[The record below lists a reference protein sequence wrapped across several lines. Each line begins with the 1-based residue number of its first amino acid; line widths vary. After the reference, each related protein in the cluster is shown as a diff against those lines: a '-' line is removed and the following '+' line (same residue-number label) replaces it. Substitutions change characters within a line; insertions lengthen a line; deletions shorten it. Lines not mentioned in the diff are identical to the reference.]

1 MQNRFNLP
9 NRFGNGQPLPD
20 PTAGAIDGNGFNN
33 YSAGKKVYGG
43 GRPMP
48 NIGPVSDL
56 SGYAERDNAARA
68 RKAAIERRLG
78 GQMTGDPNNM
88 NYNNYL
94 FGGMN
99 RGNRI

>member
-1 MQNRFNLP
+1 MNQP
-9 NRFGNGQPLPD
+9 NRFGNGQPLPN
-20 PTAGAIDGNGFNN
+20 PTPGAIDGTGFNS
-33 YSAGKKVYGG
+33 YAGGKKVYGG

-56 SGYAERDNAARA
+56 SGYAQRDNEARA
-68 RKAAIERRLG
+68 KKAAIQRRLG

-94 FGGMN
+94 FGGIRPN
-99 RGNRI
+99 G